1 MPTEPETVPDPCLL
15 EKVGKLMDA
24 EPQLEAVEFGP
35 GGSDVRIATLGSG
48 DHAALERRVSEALT
62 TGREECGAL
71 AETAVC
77 HACGDVRA
85 VKVGLGREVRPL
97 PGGGVAVR
105 RIVCPTAPSFW
116 RWARLPT
123 FVTRDV
129 QPIVEHEH
137 ALAEEEWKHLA
148 LLAGICFAG
157 MMGGYAAGWLHAPGW
172 VAHVLFGVAFIAGG
186 WDAAIE
192 TWEHLRR
199 RSLDVHFLMLAVAA
213 GAASVGAWGEGA
225 LLLFLFSAS
234 GAMEHYAMGRT
245 RREIGALLKGAPK
258 TATLVEGDHER
269 EVPVAELVRGM
280 RVRVTPG
287 EQIPVDLDIDQ
298 GESACDE
305 SNLTGESIPVPKRAG
320 DQALGGTLNVWGVLE
335 GVVARPASESA
346 LTKIIRLIEDAQHLR
361 APSQRFTDKFGTGY
375 TYAILGLCASMF
387 FVWWLGF
394 GMPAF
399 ASSPEHRSAFYRAMT
414 LLVVAS
420 PCALVLS
427 VPSGILSAIAFG
439 ARRGVLFRGGTAIE
453 TLAEIRAVAMDKTGT
468 LTSGEL
474 TLAGFETLEGDSRA
488 AETAAWNMARLS
500 EHPLSRAIK
509 RLGGTWKSPL
519 LAVEG
524 MESVAGKGTR
534 ARVAGIPHVLGNAA
548 FVGAELG
555 RTLPKF
561 SGPIESAEV
570 YVGGPG
576 LLARLRFQDHL
587 RPEARGLLAEL
598 RALGVETVML
608 TGDRR
613 EVAERVAAEAGI
625 ASVQAELLPEG
636 KVAAVQKLKADGR
649 KVAMIG
655 DGVNDAPVLAAADV
669 GVAMGAR
676 GSDAALEQAEVVL
689 MNDRIEN
696 FLLAYRLS
704 LRARRV
710 IRQNIFIAL
719 GTVLVM
725 VGTALGMPLP
735 LALGV
740 AAHEGST
747 VVVVLNSL
755 RLLFGKGR

>member
-1 MPTEPETVPDPCLL
+1 MPTKPNPAADPCLL
-15 EKVGKLMDA
+15 EKVGQLMDA

-35 GGSDVRIATLGSG
+35 GGRDVRIATLGAG
-48 DHAALERRVSEALT
+48 EHDALQRRVSAALAS
-62 TGREECGAL
+62 GREECTAL

-77 HACGDVRA
+77 HACGDPPSAR
-85 VKVGLGREVRPL
+85 VGLGREVRPL
-97 PGGGVAVR
+97 AGGGVEVR
-105 RIVCPTAPSFW
+105 RIVCQTAPSFW

-123 FVTRDV
+123 FITREV
-129 QPIVEHEH
+129 APIVEHKH

-148 LLAGICFAG
+148 LLAAACFVALV
-157 MMGGYAAGWLHAPGW
+157 GGQVAGWLHAPGW
-172 VAHVLFGVAFIAGG
+172 VAHVLFGIAYLAGG

-192 TWEHLRR
+192 TWAHLRK

-213 GAASVGAWGEGA
+213 GAAAVGAWGEGA
-225 LLLFLFSAS
+225 LLLFLFSGS

-258 TATLVEGDHER
+258 TATRIDGTTER
-269 EVPVAELVRGM
+269 EVPVAELDRGM

-287 EQIPVDLDIDQ
+287 EQIPVDLEIEK

-305 SNLTGESIPVPKRAG
+305 SNLTGESMPVPKRPG
-320 DQALGGTLNVWGVLE
+320 DQALGGTLNVWGVIE

-375 TYAILGLCASMF
+375 TYAILGLCMVMF

-394 GMPAF
+394 GLPPFTAG
-399 ASSPEHRSAFYRAMT
+399 PEQKSAFYRAMT

-453 TLAEIRAVAMDKTGT
+453 TLADTGVVAFDKTGT

-474 TLAGFETLEGDSRA
+474 ALAGFETLEGDPRA
-488 AETAAWNMARLS
+488 AETAAWNLARLS

-509 RLGGTWKSPL
+509 RQGGTWKSPL
-519 LAVEG
+519 LDVDG
-524 MESVAGKGTR
+524 IQSVAGKGLR
-534 ARVAGIPHVLGNAA
+534 GRVAGVPHVLGNAA
-548 FVGAELG
+548 FVGAELH
-555 RTLPKF
+555 RELPAF
-561 SGPIESAEV
+561 GGPMESAEV
-570 YVGGPG
+570 YIGGPG

-613 EVAERVAAEAGI
+613 AVAERVGAEAGVG
-625 ASVQAELLPEG
+625 SVQAELLPED
-636 KVAAVQKLKADGR
+636 KVAAVQKLKAAGR

-710 IRQNIFIAL
+710 IRQNIGFAL

-725 VGTALGMPLP
+725 VATALGLPVP

-747 VVVVLNSL
+747 VLVVLNSL
-755 RLLFGKGR
+755 RLLFEPRR